1 METADPRNSIPPE
14 VTARFSAFVAVVLGA
29 AVLVSAGPLL
39 ALPGRFDEL
48 PAAFWTMAALA
59 VACDARPFVP
69 PGRRES
75 SAVFPSTCFTFAI
88 LLGWG
93 LGPAVAVQAVAV
105 VVSGWRLG
113 YAPWR
118 TAFNAGQYACAL
130 GAAYALTLLGPGS
143 VFDGGRLRWT
153 DVAAVGAATLAW
165 FVVNYGLVSA
175 AVRLRF
181 GDRWWP
187 GLRQGLGF
195 ELLATGSLLLLA
207 PVLVA
212 AARASAALIPLV
224 LVPLFAVYRMA
235 RLSVEQQ
242 QLASLDPLTG
252 LPNRKALLAD
262 VGEQVHLH
270 AERAARG
277 ERDTRLALLLLD
289 LDRFKHVNDALGHA
303 VGDRLL
309 VEVSARLT
317 ETVGGAM
324 VARLGGDEFAIVV
337 TGLADVSEARDLAD
351 QVVTVLAEPVA
362 LDGLPLDVGGSIGIA
377 IYPDHGEDF
386 ATLMRHADVAMYDA
400 KHRNDTVAVYTAESD
415 HNSAERLGLL
425 ADLRRVLDSGPADAE
440 RAVATGPPDAE
451 RAVAT
456 GPPDAE
462 RAVATGPPDAE
473 APPGARPPVAARAG
487 EQPEPAVDLS
497 GIAPGR
503 VLPAGGPAGVRGSDG
518 AELPAAGVRTRT
530 DGSGRWR
537 LRRRRQPSE
546 PVAYTDELINHIA
559 TAADPIRRR
568 AARAAESGPDERA
581 AGGTTRSASARA
593 HHAPAGPDT
602 AGAGVDTAGAGLDTA
617 GMGVDTAGTGL
628 DDAGTGPDTVGAGT
642 GNGSGPGAGN
652 GGAATGVV
660 DGSTGDGRSP
670 GQRREASP
678 VHPNGVATHDGPN
691 GGRSA
696 SGDGGRRRATDADP
710 AADAGEI
717 TMYYQPQIAIA
728 TGEVVG
734 VEALLRWRHP
744 RRGMVDPEELI
755 RVAEQ
760 SAVMRLL
767 TRRVVDDVVAQLAAW
782 ASAGIALRAA
792 LNVSVRDLHTGE
804 IADQIADRLDRHG
817 VPPHQLQLEITE
829 GALMADPRRVL
840 ATISR
845 LHRIGVGIA
854 LDDFGTGYSSLQHLR
869 RLPLSEVKVDRSF
882 VLGMVEDAD
891 DAAIVT
897 STIGL
902 AGALGLRVVAEGV
915 EDERTWRMLYAAGCD
930 AAQGWFY
937 ARPMPADE
945 LVGWLARYRPVRPT
959 ADPDAEIPRRHAR

>member
-1 METADPRNSIPPE
+1 METADPRNSVPPE
-14 VTARFSAFVAVVLGA
+14 VTARFSAFVAAVLGV

-39 ALPGRFDEL
+39 ALPGRLDDL

-69 PGRRES
+69 PGRRQS

-105 VVSGWRLG
+105 VVSGWRMG

-130 GAAYALTLLGPGS
+130 GAAYAVTLLGAGS

-153 DVAAVGAATLAW
+153 DVAVVGAATVAW
-165 FVVNYGLVSA
+165 FLVNYGLVSA

-195 ELLATGSLLLLA
+195 ELLSTGSLLLLA
-207 PVLVA
+207 PVLVS

-252 LPNRKALLAD
+252 LPNRKALLAE

-277 ERDTRLALLLLD
+277 EPDSRLALLLLD

-317 ETVGGAM
+317 EAAGGDM
-324 VARLGGDEFAIVV
+324 VARLGGDEFAIVM
-337 TGLADVSEARDLAD
+337 TGLTDAGEARDLAD
-351 QVVTVLAEPVA
+351 RVVAALAEPVP
-362 LDGLPLDVGGSIGIA
+362 LDGLPLDVGGSIGVA
-377 IYPDHGEDF
+377 LFPDHGEDF

-425 ADLRRVLDSGPADAE
+425 ADLRRVLESGPST
-440 RAVATGPPDAE
+440 VGPPPGGA
-451 RAVAT
+451 
-456 GPPDAE
+456 GPDLAGFPA
-462 RAVATGPPDAE
+462 GP
-473 APPGARPPVAARAG
+473 
-487 EQPEPAVDLS
+487 
-497 GIAPGR
+497 
-503 VLPAGGPAGVRGSDG
+503 VLPRGGPGEVRGSDG
-518 AELPAAGVRTRT
+518 AELPAAAVDSRA

-537 LRRRRQPSE
+537 RWRRRQPTDL
-546 PVAYTDELINHIA
+546 VHTDELINHIV

-568 AARAAESGPDERA
+568 AARAAEDAPNGRA
-581 AGGTTRSASARA
+581 ATTRGSDAYAEDTVPGPTA
-593 HHAPAGPDT
+593 APHAADAADGAGSTNANGAGPADADST
-602 AGAGVDTAGAGLDTA
+602 FNGTGRRGIDADLGAG
-617 GMGVDTAGTGL
+617 
-628 DDAGTGPDTVGAGT
+628 
-642 GNGSGPGAGN
+642 
-652 GGAATGVV
+652 
-660 DGSTGDGRSP
+660 
-670 GQRREASP
+670 
-678 VHPNGVATHDGPN
+678 
-691 GGRSA
+691 
-696 SGDGGRRRATDADP
+696 
-710 AADAGEI
+710 AGEI

-767 TRRVVDDVVAQLAAW
+767 TRRVVDDVVEQLARWSA
-782 ASAGIALRAA
+782 AGITLRAA

-804 IADQIADRLDRHG
+804 IADQIADRLARHG
-817 VPPHQLQLEITE
+817 VPPQRLQLEITE

-882 VLGMVEDAD
+882 VLGMADDAD

-915 EDERTWRMLYAAGCD
+915 EDERTWRMLHAAGCD

-945 LVGWLARYRPVRPT
+945 LVAWLARYRPVRPT